1 MDGMAKI
8 KIKSNPYTKNIE
20 YFAYEDVTGQWENIK
35 QADCENTELI
45 HLSSERSFLPFKIRE
60 IVDTIIKEYYIPNQK
75 VTLVFEG
82 TKDEYDEIVIVCES
96 EDVKDKIDLIYGESR
111 LKNARYIKPEIKNIF
126 DRVDG
131 VIRNVMNDDRT
142 IIHGLDKVSQALND
156 VIPICVFGNYS
167 AGKSTF
173 INALIG
179 KEILPSGGDP
189 VTSKIFEIHN
199 SDQSDYANIS
209 FTYNGEKFAIAIEGN
224 EFELHIGN
232 PESPIINNIK
242 KELLNIEKRELY
254 EMLRTILNYLNDYEK
269 LNQDGELGSVVSL
282 TVPYSQKSLIA
293 NPLNKFVIFDT
304 PGSNSNSNQ
313 DHAKVLAEAM
323 DGFSNGIPVWVTE
336 YDAHDTKDNAD
347 LCDKILEI
355 DSLDK
360 RFTMIVFN
368 KSDEADLPENEF
380 TKKQEENILSFRA
393 IEKMYASGIFFVS
406 SIMGL
411 GAKTD
416 GEFVDRFY
424 RKTFRMQSPA
434 FSDPEDID
442 YLMLYRY
449 NIMPEQLKQN
459 ALMNSSESP
468 DLIYANSGL
477 YCIEN
482 EIEKFGSKYSAY
494 NKCQM
499 VYSFLKNVIDKTDE
513 KIEKKLE
520 ESKKTL
526 KNYNDQLDGKKKSLE
541 DSIVKLANN
550 SVEDCEKDSKNK
562 VDLYTKEKLKY
573 NLKIEELEQ
582 IDSDYRSESYEQS
595 NVSSKEKDITRST
608 EKLVNHLKEHQQKL
622 FNKDALETAKNMIA
636 DFKKDF
642 IDLQQS
648 KKEKDL
654 KIKEADKQA
663 SEQVIE
669 AVIAKYK
676 NALDNVQS
684 ELSIFLNKYWQ
695 NNELQLKK
703 ELTELITGTDAL
715 NDTQRN
721 EIANIIQ
728 SFDVNDFKDQANI
741 VFSIERFLKNQI
753 FGIKVVDDETLALKR
768 LSKKYNDII
777 SENID
782 EISKEMNDNCFNKF
796 KFWKNRLLSEINKNL
811 VNDNPELYKL
821 SLNIEET
828 NNKIKQLEDNKQLI
842 QNSFKAIKDW
852 MSWKIQEGD

>member
-1 MDGMAKI
+1 M
-8 KIKSNPYTKNIE
+8 
-20 YFAYEDVTGQWENIK
+20 
-35 QADCENTELI
+35 
-45 HLSSERSFLPFKIRE
+45 
-60 IVDTIIKEYYIPNQK
+60 
-75 VTLVFEG
+75 
-82 TKDEYDEIVIVCES
+82 
-96 EDVKDKIDLIYGESR
+96 
-111 LKNARYIKPEIKNIF
+111 
-126 DRVDG
+126 
-131 VIRNVMNDDRT
+131 
-142 IIHGLDKVSQALND
+142 
-156 VIPICVFGNYS
+156 CVWNYS

-189 VTSKIFEIHN
+189 VTSKIFEIHK
-199 SDQSDYANIS
+199 SEQSDYAKIS
-209 FTYNGEKFAIAIEGN
+209 FTHNDEQFTITIESN
-224 EFELHIGN
+224 EFELNTGN
-232 PESPIINNIK
+232 PESQIINDIK
-242 KELLNIEKRELY
+242 KEIQNNENHEFY
-254 EMLRTILNYLNDYEK
+254 AMLRTILSYINDYEK
-269 LNQDGELGSVVSL
+269 INKDSKLGSIISL
-282 TVPYSQKSLIA
+282 TVPFSQKSLIA
-293 NPLNKFVIFDT
+293 SSINKFVIFDT

-424 RKTFRMQSPA
+424 RKTFRMQNPA

-459 ALMNSSESP
+459 ALMNSSANP
-468 DLIYANSGL
+468 DLVYANSGL

-520 ESKKTL
+520 ESTETL
-526 KNYNDQLDGKKKSLE
+526 NEYKSQLDGKKKSLE

-550 SVEDCEKDSKNK
+550 SVEDCEKDSKSK
-562 VDLYTKEKLKY
+562 VDFYTKGLLKY

-582 IDSDYRSESYEQS
+582 IDSDYRSESYSQS
-595 NVSSKEKDITRST
+595 GVSSKEKDVTVSA
-608 EKLVNHLKEHQQKL
+608 EKLVSHLKEHQQKL

-669 AVIAKYK
+669 TVIAQYK
-676 NALDNVQS
+676 SALDNVQS

-703 ELTELITGTDAL
+703 ELTELITGTDDL
-715 NDTQRN
+715 NDAQRS

-728 SFDVNDFKDQANI
+728 SFDVNDFKDQASS

-796 KFWKNRLLSEINKNL
+796 KFWKNRLLHEINKNL

-821 SLNIEET
+821 NLNIEET
-828 NNKIKQLEDNKQLI
+828 NNKIEQLENNKQLI
-842 QNSFKAIKDW
+842 QNSFKAIEEW

>member
-1 MDGMAKI
+1 MTKI
-8 KIKSNPYTKNIE
+8 KIKSNPYTKKIE
-20 YFAYEDVTGQWENIK
+20 YFVYEDVNGQWENIK
-35 QADCENTELI
+35 QTDCENTELI

-75 VTLVFEG
+75 VSLVFEG
-82 TKDEYDEIVIVCES
+82 TKDEYDEVVIVCES

-199 SDQSDYANIS
+199 SEQSDYANIS
-209 FTYNGEKFAIAIEGN
+209 FTYNGEQFAIAIEGN

-242 KELLNIEKRELY
+242 KELLNIENRELY
-254 EMLRTILNYLNDYEK
+254 AMLRAILNYLNDYEK
-269 LNQDGELGSVVSL
+269 LNQDGELGSVVTL

-293 NPLNKFVIFDT
+293 NPVNKFVIFDT

-424 RKTFRMQSPA
+424 RKTFRMQNPA

-459 ALMNSSESP
+459 ALMNSSENP

-477 YCIEN
+477 YCIED

-513 KIEKKLE
+513 RIEKKLE

-526 KNYNDQLDGKKKSLE
+526 NTYNNQLDEKKKSLE

-550 SVEDCEKDSKNK
+550 SVEDCEKDSKNE
-562 VDLYTKEKLKY
+562 VDLYTNGQLKY

-582 IDSDYRSESYEQS
+582 IDSNYRSESYKQNE
-595 NVSSKEKDITRST
+595 VSSKEEDVTVSK
-608 EKLVNHLKEHQQKL
+608 EKLVSHLKEHQQKL
-622 FNKDALETAKNMIA
+622 FNKDALEAAKNMIA
-636 DFKKDF
+636 DFKKDI

-669 AVIAKYK
+669 RVISQYK
-676 NALDNVQS
+676 NDLDHVQS

-703 ELTELITGTDAL
+703 ELTELITGTEAL
-715 NDTQRN
+715 NDTQRS

-728 SFDVNDFKDQANI
+728 SFDVNDFKDQAST

-796 KFWKNRLLSEINKNL
+796 KFWKNRLLHEINKNL

-821 SLNIEET
+821 NLNIEET
-828 NNKIKQLEDNKQLI
+828 NNKIRQLEDNKQLI
-842 QNSFKAIKDW
+842 QNSFKAIEDW

>member
-1 MDGMAKI
+1 MTKI

-20 YFAYEDVTGQWENIK
+20 YFVYEDVNGQWENIK
-35 QADCENTELI
+35 QTDCENTELI

-75 VTLVFEG
+75 VTLVFEE

-242 KELLNIEKRELY
+242 KELLNIENRELY
-254 EMLRTILNYLNDYEK
+254 AMLRTILNYLNDYEK
-269 LNQDGELGSVVSL
+269 LNQDGELGSIVSL

-368 KSDEADLPENEF
+368 KSDEADLPGNEF

-424 RKTFRMQSPA
+424 RKTFRMQNPA

-459 ALMNSSESP
+459 ALMNSSENP

-499 VYSFLKNVIDKTDE
+499 VYSFLKNVIAKTDK

-526 KNYNDQLDGKKKSLE
+526 NTYNNQLDEKKKSLE
-541 DSIVKLANN
+541 DSIVELANN
-550 SVEDCEKDSKNK
+550 SAEDCEKDSKNE
-562 VDLYTKEKLKY
+562 VDFYTKGQLKY
-573 NLKIEELEQ
+573 SLEIEELEQ
-582 IDSDYRSESYEQS
+582 IDSNYRSESYKQNE
-595 NVSSKEKDITRST
+595 VSSKEEDVTVSK
-608 EKLVNHLKEHQQKL
+608 EKLVSHLKEHQQKL
-622 FNKDALETAKNMIA
+622 FNKDALETTKNMIA

-654 KIKEADKQA
+654 KRKEADKQA

-669 AVIAKYK
+669 RVISQYK
-676 NALDNVQS
+676 NDLDNVQS
-684 ELSIFLNKYWQ
+684 KLSIFLNKYWQ

-728 SFDVNDFKDQANI
+728 SFDVNDFKDQANT

-777 SENID
+777 RNNID

-796 KFWKNRLLSEINKNL
+796 KFWKNRLLNEINKNL
-811 VNDNPELYKL
+811 VNDNPDLYKL
-821 SLNIEET
+821 NLSIEET

-842 QNSFKAIKDW
+842 QNSFKAIEDW

>member
-1 MDGMAKI
+1 MAKI
-8 KIKSNPYTKNIE
+8 KIKSNPYIKNIE
-20 YFAYEDVTGQWENIK
+20 YFVYEDVTGQWENIK
-35 QADCENTELI
+35 QIDCENTELI

-82 TKDEYDEIVIVCES
+82 TKDEYDEVVIVCES
-96 EDVKDKIDLIYGESR
+96 ENVKDKIDLIYGESI

-242 KELLNIEKRELY
+242 KEVLNIEKRELY

-269 LNQDGELGSVVSL
+269 LNQEGELGSVVSL

-459 ALMNSSESP
+459 ALMNSSENP

-608 EKLVNHLKEHQQKL
+608 EKLVSHLKEHQQKL

-728 SFDVNDFKDQANI
+728 SFDVNDFTDQANI

-753 FGIKVVDDETLALKR
+753 FGIKVVDNETLALKR

>member
-1 MDGMAKI
+1 MGGMTKI

-20 YFAYEDVTGQWENIK
+20 YFVYEDVNGQWENIK
-35 QADCENTELI
+35 QTDCENTELI

-242 KELLNIEKRELY
+242 KELLNIENRELY
-254 EMLRTILNYLNDYEK
+254 AMLRTILNYLNDYEK
-269 LNQDGELGSVVSL
+269 LNQDGELGSIVSL

-424 RKTFRMQSPA
+424 RKTFRMQNPA

-459 ALMNSSESP
+459 ALMNSSENP

-513 KIEKKLE
+513 RIEKKLE

-562 VDLYTKEKLKY
+562 VDLHTKEKLKY

-595 NVSSKEKDITRST
+595 DVSSKEKDITRST
-608 EKLVNHLKEHQQKL
+608 EKLVSHLKEHQQKL

-663 SEQVIE
+663 SEQVID

-777 SENID
+777 SENIGL
-782 EISKEMNDNCFNKF
+782 F
-796 KFWKNRLLSEINKNL
+796 
-811 VNDNPELYKL
+811 
-821 SLNIEET
+821 
-828 NNKIKQLEDNKQLI
+828 
-842 QNSFKAIKDW
+842 
-852 MSWKIQEGD
+852 

>member
-1 MDGMAKI
+1 MAKI

-242 KELLNIEKRELY
+242 KELLNIENRELY
-254 EMLRTILNYLNDYEK
+254 AMLRTILNYLNDYEK

-282 TVPYSQKSLIA
+282 TIPYSQKSLIA

-424 RKTFRMQSPA
+424 RKTFRMQNPA

-459 ALMNSSESP
+459 ALMNSSENP

-513 KIEKKLE
+513 RIEKKLE

-562 VDLYTKEKLKY
+562 VDLHTKEKLKY

-595 NVSSKEKDITRST
+595 DVSSKEKDITRST
-608 EKLVNHLKEHQQKL
+608 EKLVSHLKEHQQKL

-663 SEQVIE
+663 SEQVID

-842 QNSFKAIKDW
+842 QNSFKAIEDW

>member
-1 MDGMAKI
+1 MTKI

-20 YFAYEDVTGQWENIK
+20 YFVYEDVNGQWENIK
-35 QADCENTELI
+35 QTDCENTELI

-242 KELLNIEKRELY
+242 KELLNIENRELY
-254 EMLRTILNYLNDYEK
+254 AMLRTILNYLNDYEK

-368 KSDEADLPENEF
+368 KSDEADLPGNEF

-424 RKTFRMQSPA
+424 RKTFRMQNPA

-459 ALMNSSESP
+459 ALMNSSENP

-499 VYSFLKNVIDKTDE
+499 VYSFLKNVIAKTDK

-526 KNYNDQLDGKKKSLE
+526 NTYNNQLDEKKKSIE
-541 DSIVKLANN
+541 DSIVELANN
-550 SVEDCEKDSKNK
+550 NAEDCEKDSKNE
-562 VDLYTKEKLKY
+562 VDFYTKGQLKY
-573 NLKIEELEQ
+573 SLEIEELEQ
-582 IDSDYRSESYEQS
+582 IDSNYRSESYKQNE
-595 NVSSKEKDITRST
+595 VSSKEEDVTVSK
-608 EKLVNHLKEHQQKL
+608 EKLVSHLKEHQQKL
-622 FNKDALETAKNMIA
+622 FNKDALETTKNMIA

-654 KIKEADKQA
+654 KRKEADKQA

-669 AVIAKYK
+669 RVISQYK
-676 NALDNVQS
+676 NDLDNVQS
-684 ELSIFLNKYWQ
+684 KLSIFLNKYWQ

-703 ELTELITGTDAL
+703 ELTELITGTDTL

-728 SFDVNDFKDQANI
+728 SFDVNDFKDQANT

-777 SENID
+777 RNNID

-796 KFWKNRLLSEINKNL
+796 KFWKNRLLNEINKNL
-811 VNDNPELYKL
+811 VNDNPDLYKL
-821 SLNIEET
+821 NLSIEET
-828 NNKIKQLEDNKQLI
+828 NNKIKQLC
-842 QNSFKAIKDW
+842 
-852 MSWKIQEGD
+852 

>member
-242 KELLNIEKRELY
+242 KELLNIENRELY
-254 EMLRTILNYLNDYEK
+254 AMLRTILNYLNDYEK

-282 TVPYSQKSLIA
+282 TIPYSQKSLIA

-424 RKTFRMQSPA
+424 RKTFRMQNPA

-459 ALMNSSESP
+459 ALMNSSENP

-513 KIEKKLE
+513 RIEKKLE

-608 EKLVNHLKEHQQKL
+608 EKLVSHLKEHQQKL

-842 QNSFKAIKDW
+842 QNSFKAIEDW

>member
-1 MDGMAKI
+1 MAKI

-20 YFAYEDVTGQWENIK
+20 YFAYQDVTGQWENIK

-232 PESPIINNIK
+232 PETPIINNIK
-242 KELLNIEKRELY
+242 KELLNIENRELY
-254 EMLRTILNYLNDYEK
+254 AMLRTILNYLNDYEK

-282 TVPYSQKSLIA
+282 TIPYSQKSLIA

-424 RKTFRMQSPA
+424 RKTFRMQNPA

-459 ALMNSSESP
+459 ALMNSSENP

-513 KIEKKLE
+513 RIEKKLE

-562 VDLYTKEKLKY
+562 VDLHTKEKLKY
-573 NLKIEELEQ
+573 NLKIEGLEQ

-595 NVSSKEKDITRST
+595 DVSSKEKDITRST
-608 EKLVNHLKEHQQKL
+608 EKLVSHLKEHQQKL

-663 SEQVIE
+663 SEQVID

-842 QNSFKAIKDW
+842 QNSFKAIEDW

>member
-1 MDGMAKI
+1 M
-8 KIKSNPYTKNIE
+8 
-20 YFAYEDVTGQWENIK
+20 
-35 QADCENTELI
+35 
-45 HLSSERSFLPFKIRE
+45 SSERSFLPFKIRE

-242 KELLNIEKRELY
+242 KELLNIENRELY
-254 EMLRTILNYLNDYEK
+254 AMLRTILNYLNDYEK

-282 TVPYSQKSLIA
+282 TIPYSQKSLIA

-424 RKTFRMQSPA
+424 RKTFRMQNPA

-459 ALMNSSESP
+459 ALMNSSENP

-513 KIEKKLE
+513 RIEKKLE

-562 VDLYTKEKLKY
+562 VDLHTKEKLKY

-595 NVSSKEKDITRST
+595 DVSSKEKDITRST
-608 EKLVNHLKEHQQKL
+608 EKLVSHLKEHQQKL

-663 SEQVIE
+663 SEQVID
-669 AVIAKYK
+669 AVIAK
-676 NALDNVQS
+676 
-684 ELSIFLNKYWQ
+684 
-695 NNELQLKK
+695 
-703 ELTELITGTDAL
+703 
-715 NDTQRN
+715 
-721 EIANIIQ
+721 
-728 SFDVNDFKDQANI
+728 
-741 VFSIERFLKNQI
+741 
-753 FGIKVVDDETLALKR
+753 
-768 LSKKYNDII
+768 
-777 SENID
+777 
-782 EISKEMNDNCFNKF
+782 
-796 KFWKNRLLSEINKNL
+796 
-811 VNDNPELYKL
+811 
-821 SLNIEET
+821 
-828 NNKIKQLEDNKQLI
+828 
-842 QNSFKAIKDW
+842 
-852 MSWKIQEGD
+852 

>member
-1 MDGMAKI
+1 MTKI

-20 YFAYEDVTGQWENIK
+20 YFVYEDVNGQWENIK
-35 QADCENTELI
+35 QTDCENTELI

-242 KELLNIEKRELY
+242 KELLNIENRELY
-254 EMLRTILNYLNDYEK
+254 AMLRTILNYLNDYEK
-269 LNQDGELGSVVSL
+269 LNQDGELGSIVSL

-368 KSDEADLPENEF
+368 KSDEADLPGNEF

-424 RKTFRMQSPA
+424 RKTFRMQNPA

-459 ALMNSSESP
+459 ALMNSSENP

-499 VYSFLKNVIDKTDE
+499 VYSFLKNVIAKTDK

-526 KNYNDQLDGKKKSLE
+526 NTYNNQLDEKKKSLE
-541 DSIVKLANN
+541 DSIVELANN
-550 SVEDCEKDSKNK
+550 SAEDCEKDSKNE
-562 VDLYTKEKLKY
+562 VDFYTKGQLKY
-573 NLKIEELEQ
+573 SLEIEELEQ
-582 IDSDYRSESYEQS
+582 IDSNYRSESYKQNE
-595 NVSSKEKDITRST
+595 VSSKEEDVTVSK
-608 EKLVNHLKEHQQKL
+608 EKLVSHLKEHQQKL
-622 FNKDALETAKNMIA
+622 FNKDALETTKNMIA

-654 KIKEADKQA
+654 KRKEADKQA

-669 AVIAKYK
+669 RVISQYK
-676 NALDNVQS
+676 NDLDNVQS
-684 ELSIFLNKYWQ
+684 KLSIFLNKYWQ

-721 EIANIIQ
+721 EIANIMQ
-728 SFDVNDFKDQANI
+728 SFDVNDFKDQANT

-777 SENID
+777 RNNID

-796 KFWKNRLLSEINKNL
+796 KFWKNRLLNEINKNL
-811 VNDNPELYKL
+811 VNDNPDLYKL
-821 SLNIEET
+821 NLSIEET

-842 QNSFKAIKDW
+842 QNSFKAIEDW

>member
-1 MDGMAKI
+1 MAKI

-20 YFAYEDVTGQWENIK
+20 YFVYEDVKGQWENIK
-35 QADCENTELI
+35 QTDCENTELI

-60 IVDTIIKEYYIPNQK
+60 IVDTVIKEYYIPNQK

-82 TKDEYDEIVIVCES
+82 TKDEYDEVVIVCES
-96 EDVKDKIDLIYGESR
+96 EDVKDKIDLIYGESH

-131 VIRNVMNDDRT
+131 VIRNVMYEDQTVIR
-142 IIHGLDKVSQALND
+142 GLDKVSRALND

-189 VTSKIFEIHN
+189 VTSKIYEIHK
-199 SDQSDYANIS
+199 SEQSDYAKIS
-209 FTYNGEKFAIAIEGN
+209 FTHNDEQFTITIESN
-224 EFELHIGN
+224 EFELNTGN
-232 PESPIINNIK
+232 PESQIINDIK
-242 KELLNIEKRELY
+242 KEIQNNENHEFY
-254 EMLRTILNYLNDYEK
+254 AMLRTILSYINDYEK
-269 LNQDGELGSVVSL
+269 INKDSKLGSIISL
-282 TVPYSQKSLIA
+282 TVPFSQKSLIA
-293 NPLNKFVIFDT
+293 NSINKFVIFDT

-355 DSLDK
+355 ESLDK

-368 KSDEADLPENEF
+368 KSDEADLPENKF
-380 TKKQEENILSFRA
+380 TKRQEENILSFRA

-434 FSDPEDID
+434 FSDPKDID

-459 ALMNSSESP
+459 ALMNSSANP
-468 DLIYANSGL
+468 DLVYANSGL

-513 KIEKKLE
+513 RIEKKLE
-520 ESKKTL
+520 ESRKTL

-541 DSIVKLANN
+541 DSIFKLANN

-562 VDLYTKEKLKY
+562 VDLYTKGQLKY

-582 IDSDYRSESYEQS
+582 IDSNYRSESYEQ
-595 NVSSKEKDITRST
+595 NEVSSKEEDVTIST
-608 EKLVNHLKEHQQKL
+608 EKLVSHLKEYQKKL
-622 FNKDALETAKNMIA
+622 LNKDALETAKNMIT

-648 KKEKDL
+648 KKEKNL

-669 AVIAKYK
+669 TVIAQYK
-676 NALDNVQS
+676 NDLDNVQS

-715 NDTQRN
+715 NDTQRS

-728 SFDVNDFKDQANI
+728 SFDVNDFKDQAST

-777 SENID
+777 RNNID

-796 KFWKNRLLSEINKNL
+796 KFWKNRLLHEINKNL

-821 SLNIEET
+821 NLNIEET
-828 NNKIKQLEDNKQLI
+828 NNTIKQLEDNKQLI
-842 QNSFKAIKDW
+842 QNSFKAIEDW

>member
-1 MDGMAKI
+1 MTKI

-20 YFAYEDVTGQWENIK
+20 YFVYEDVNGQWENIK

-60 IVDTIIKEYYIPNQK
+60 IVDIIIKEYYIPNQK

-82 TKDEYDEIVIVCES
+82 TKDEYDEVVIVCES
-96 EDVKDKIDLIYGESR
+96 EDVKDKIDLVYGESH

-142 IIHGLDKVSQALND
+142 IIHELDKVTQALDD

-179 KEILPSGGDP
+179 KEVLPSGGDP

-199 SDQSDYANIS
+199 SEQLDYANIS

-224 EFELHIGN
+224 EFELHTGN
-232 PESPIINNIK
+232 PESPIINKIK
-242 KELLNIEKRELY
+242 KELLNNDNRELY
-254 EMLRTILNYLNDYEK
+254 TMLRTILNYINDYEK
-269 LNQDGELGSVVSL
+269 LSKDGKLGSVVTL

-293 NPLNKFVIFDT
+293 NPANKFVIFDT

-313 DHAKVLAEAM
+313 DHAKILAEAM

-424 RKTFRMQSPA
+424 RKTFRMQKPA

-459 ALMNSSESP
+459 ALKNSSENS

-513 KIEKKLE
+513 RIEQKLE

-550 SVEDCEKDSKNK
+550 SVEDCEKDSKNE
-562 VDLYTKEKLKY
+562 VDLYTKGKLKY

-595 NVSSKEKDITRST
+595 DVSSKEKDITHSK
-608 EKLVNHLKEHQQKL
+608 EKLVSHLKEHQQEL
-622 FNKDALETAKNMIA
+622 FNKVALETAKNMIA

-669 AVIAKYK
+669 TVIAQYK
-676 NALDNVQS
+676 SALDHVQS

-703 ELTELITGTDAL
+703 ELTELITGTDDL
-715 NDTQRN
+715 NDAQRS

-728 SFDVNDFKDQANI
+728 SFDVNDFKDQASS

-796 KFWKNRLLSEINKNL
+796 KFWKNRLLHEINKNL
-811 VNDNPELYKL
+811 VTDNPELYKL
-821 SLNIEET
+821 NLNIEET
-828 NNKIKQLEDNKQLI
+828 NNKIEQLENNKQLI
-842 QNSFKAIKDW
+842 QNSFKAIEEW

>member
-8 KIKSNPYTKNIE
+8 KIKSNPYIKNIE
-20 YFAYEDVTGQWENIK
+20 YFVYEDVTGQWENIK
-35 QADCENTELI
+35 QIDCENTELI

-82 TKDEYDEIVIVCES
+82 TKDEYDEVVIVCES
-96 EDVKDKIDLIYGESR
+96 ENVKDKIDLIYGESC

-459 ALMNSSESP
+459 ALMNSSENP

-550 SVEDCEKDSKNK
+550 SVEDCEKDSNNK
-562 VDLYTKEKLKY
+562 VDLYAKGKLKY

-608 EKLVNHLKEHQQKL
+608 EKLVSHLKEHQQKL

-676 NALDNVQS
+676 NALDNVQT

-782 EISKEMNDNCFNKF
+782 EISKEMNDNCFNKY

-842 QNSFKAIKDW
+842 QNSFKAIEDW

>member
-1 MDGMAKI
+1 MTKI

-20 YFAYEDVTGQWENIK
+20 YFVYEDVNGQWENIK
-35 QADCENTELI
+35 QTDCENTELI

-242 KELLNIEKRELY
+242 KELLNIENRELY
-254 EMLRTILNYLNDYEK
+254 AMLRTILNYLNDYEK

-368 KSDEADLPENEF
+368 KSDEADLPGNEF

-424 RKTFRMQSPA
+424 RKTFRMQNPA

-459 ALMNSSESP
+459 ALMNSSENP

-499 VYSFLKNVIDKTDE
+499 VYSFLKNVIAKTDK

-526 KNYNDQLDGKKKSLE
+526 NTYNNQLDEKKKSIE
-541 DSIVKLANN
+541 DSIVELANN
-550 SVEDCEKDSKNK
+550 NAEDCEKDSKNE
-562 VDLYTKEKLKY
+562 VDFYTKGQLKY
-573 NLKIEELEQ
+573 SLEIEELEQ
-582 IDSDYRSESYEQS
+582 IDSNYRSESYKQNE
-595 NVSSKEKDITRST
+595 VSSKEEDVTVSK
-608 EKLVNHLKEHQQKL
+608 EKLVSHLKEHQQKL
-622 FNKDALETAKNMIA
+622 FNKDALETTKNMIA

-654 KIKEADKQA
+654 KRKEADKQA

-669 AVIAKYK
+669 RVISQYK
-676 NALDNVQS
+676 NDLDNVQS
-684 ELSIFLNKYWQ
+684 KLSIFLNKYWQ

-703 ELTELITGTDAL
+703 ELTELITGTDTL

-728 SFDVNDFKDQANI
+728 SFDVNDFKDQANT

-777 SENID
+777 RNNID

-796 KFWKNRLLSEINKNL
+796 KFWKNRLLNEINKNL
-811 VNDNPELYKL
+811 VNDNPDLYKL
-821 SLNIEET
+821 NLSIEET

-842 QNSFKAIKDW
+842 QNSFKAIEDW

>member
-242 KELLNIEKRELY
+242 KELLNIENRELY
-254 EMLRTILNYLNDYEK
+254 AMLRTILNYLNDYEK

-282 TVPYSQKSLIA
+282 TIPYSQKSLIA

-424 RKTFRMQSPA
+424 RKTFRMQNPA

-459 ALMNSSESP
+459 ALMNSSENP

-513 KIEKKLE
+513 RIEKKLE

-562 VDLYTKEKLKY
+562 VDLHTKEKLKY

-595 NVSSKEKDITRST
+595 DVSSKEKDITRST
-608 EKLVNHLKEHQQKL
+608 EKLVSHLKEHQQKL

-663 SEQVIE
+663 SEQVID

-842 QNSFKAIKDW
+842 QNSFKAIEDW

>member
-1 MDGMAKI
+1 MTKI
-8 KIKSNPYTKNIE
+8 KIKSNPYTKKIE
-20 YFAYEDVTGQWENIK
+20 YFVYEDVNGQWENIK
-35 QADCENTELI
+35 QTDCENTELI

-82 TKDEYDEIVIVCES
+82 TKDEYDEVVIVCES

-199 SDQSDYANIS
+199 SEQSDYANIS
-209 FTYNGEKFAIAIEGN
+209 FTYNGEQFAIAIEGN

-242 KELLNIEKRELY
+242 KELLNIENRELY
-254 EMLRTILNYLNDYEK
+254 AMLRAILNYLNDYEK
-269 LNQDGELGSVVSL
+269 LNQDGELGSVVTL

-293 NPLNKFVIFDT
+293 NPVNKFVIFDT

-424 RKTFRMQSPA
+424 RKTFRMQNPA

-459 ALMNSSESP
+459 ALMNSSENP

-477 YCIEN
+477 YCIED

-513 KIEKKLE
+513 RIEKKLE

-526 KNYNDQLDGKKKSLE
+526 NTYNNQLDEKKKSLE

-550 SVEDCEKDSKNK
+550 SVEDCEKDSKNE
-562 VDLYTKEKLKY
+562 VDLYTNGQLKY

-582 IDSDYRSESYEQS
+582 IDSNYRSESYKQNE
-595 NVSSKEKDITRST
+595 VSSKEEDVTVSK
-608 EKLVNHLKEHQQKL
+608 EKLVSHLKEHQQKL
-622 FNKDALETAKNMIA
+622 FNKDALEAAKNMIA
-636 DFKKDF
+636 DFKKDI

-669 AVIAKYK
+669 RVISQYK
-676 NALDNVQS
+676 NDLDHVQS

-703 ELTELITGTDAL
+703 ELTELITGTEAL
-715 NDTQRN
+715 NDTQRS

-728 SFDVNDFKDQANI
+728 SFDVNDFKDQAST

-796 KFWKNRLLSEINKNL
+796 KFWKNRLLHEINKNL

-821 SLNIEET
+821 NLNIEET
-828 NNKIKQLEDNKQLI
+828 NNKIRQLEDNKQLI
-842 QNSFKAIKDW
+842 QNSFKAIEDW

>member
-1 MDGMAKI
+1 MTKI

-20 YFAYEDVTGQWENIK
+20 YFVYEDVNGQWENIK
-35 QADCENTELI
+35 QTDCENTELI

-242 KELLNIEKRELY
+242 KELLNIENRELY
-254 EMLRTILNYLNDYEK
+254 AMLRTILNYLNDYEK
-269 LNQDGELGSVVSL
+269 LNQDGELGSIVSL

-368 KSDEADLPENEF
+368 KSDEADLPGNEF

-424 RKTFRMQSPA
+424 RKTFRMQNPA

-459 ALMNSSESP
+459 ALMNSSENP

-499 VYSFLKNVIDKTDE
+499 VYSFLKNVIAKTDK

-526 KNYNDQLDGKKKSLE
+526 NTYNNQLDEKKKSLE
-541 DSIVKLANN
+541 DSIVELANN
-550 SVEDCEKDSKNK
+550 SAEDCEKDSKNE
-562 VDLYTKEKLKY
+562 VDFYTKGQLKY
-573 NLKIEELEQ
+573 SLEIEELEQ
-582 IDSDYRSESYEQS
+582 IDSNYRSESYKQNE
-595 NVSSKEKDITRST
+595 VSSKEEDVTVSK
-608 EKLVNHLKEHQQKL
+608 EKLVSHLKEHQQKL
-622 FNKDALETAKNMIA
+622 FNKDALETTKNMIA

-654 KIKEADKQA
+654 KRKEADKQA

-669 AVIAKYK
+669 RVISQYK
-676 NALDNVQS
+676 NDLDNVQS
-684 ELSIFLNKYWQ
+684 KLSIFLNKYWQ

-728 SFDVNDFKDQANI
+728 SFDVNDFKDQANT

-777 SENID
+777 RNNID

-796 KFWKNRLLSEINKNL
+796 KFWKNRLLNEINKNW
-811 VNDNPELYKL
+811 LY
-821 SLNIEET
+821 
-828 NNKIKQLEDNKQLI
+828 
-842 QNSFKAIKDW
+842 
-852 MSWKIQEGD
+852 

>member
-1 MDGMAKI
+1 
-8 KIKSNPYTKNIE
+8 
-20 YFAYEDVTGQWENIK
+20 
-35 QADCENTELI
+35 
-45 HLSSERSFLPFKIRE
+45 
-60 IVDTIIKEYYIPNQK
+60 
-75 VTLVFEG
+75 
-82 TKDEYDEIVIVCES
+82 
-96 EDVKDKIDLIYGESR
+96 
-111 LKNARYIKPEIKNIF
+111 
-126 DRVDG
+126 
-131 VIRNVMNDDRT
+131 
-142 IIHGLDKVSQALND
+142 
-156 VIPICVFGNYS
+156 
-167 AGKSTF
+167 
-173 INALIG
+173 
-179 KEILPSGGDP
+179 
-189 VTSKIFEIHN
+189 
-199 SDQSDYANIS
+199 
-209 FTYNGEKFAIAIEGN
+209 
-224 EFELHIGN
+224 
-232 PESPIINNIK
+232 
-242 KELLNIEKRELY
+242 
-254 EMLRTILNYLNDYEK
+254 
-269 LNQDGELGSVVSL
+269 
-282 TVPYSQKSLIA
+282 
-293 NPLNKFVIFDT
+293 
-304 PGSNSNSNQ
+304 
-313 DHAKVLAEAM
+313 
-323 DGFSNGIPVWVTE
+323 
-336 YDAHDTKDNAD
+336 
-347 LCDKILEI
+347 
-355 DSLDK
+355 
-360 RFTMIVFN
+360 
-368 KSDEADLPENEF
+368 
-380 TKKQEENILSFRA
+380 
-393 IEKMYASGIFFVS
+393 
-406 SIMGL
+406 
-411 GAKTD
+411 
-416 GEFVDRFY
+416 
-424 RKTFRMQSPA
+424 
-434 FSDPEDID
+434 
-442 YLMLYRY
+442 
-449 NIMPEQLKQN
+449 
-459 ALMNSSESP
+459 
-468 DLIYANSGL
+468 
-477 YCIEN
+477 
-482 EIEKFGSKYSAY
+482 
-494 NKCQM
+494 M

-520 ESKKTL
+520 ESKKIL

-562 VDLYTKEKLKY
+562 VYLYTKEKLKY

-582 IDSDYRSESYEQS
+582 IDSDYRSETYEQS
-595 NVSSKEKDITRST
+595 DVSSKEKDITRST
-608 EKLVNHLKEHQQKL
+608 EKLVSHLKEHQQKL

-782 EISKEMNDNCFNKF
+782 EISKEMNDNCFNKY

-842 QNSFKAIKDW
+842 QNSFKAIEDW
-852 MSWKIQEGD
+852 KSWKIQEGD

>member
-1 MDGMAKI
+1 MTKI

-20 YFAYEDVTGQWENIK
+20 YFVYEDVNGQWENIK
-35 QADCENTELI
+35 QTDCENTELI

-242 KELLNIEKRELY
+242 KELLNIENRELY
-254 EMLRTILNYLNDYEK
+254 AMLRTILNYLNDYEK

-368 KSDEADLPENEF
+368 KSDEADLPGNEF

-424 RKTFRMQSPA
+424 RKTFRMQNPA

-459 ALMNSSESP
+459 ALMNSSENP

-499 VYSFLKNVIDKTDE
+499 VYSFLKNVIAKTDK

-526 KNYNDQLDGKKKSLE
+526 NTYNNQLDEKKKSIE
-541 DSIVKLANN
+541 DSIVELANN
-550 SVEDCEKDSKNK
+550 NAEDCEKDSKNE
-562 VDLYTKEKLKY
+562 VDFYTKGQLKY
-573 NLKIEELEQ
+573 SLEIEELEQ
-582 IDSDYRSESYEQS
+582 IDSNYRSESYKQNE
-595 NVSSKEKDITRST
+595 VSSKEEDVTVSK
-608 EKLVNHLKEHQQKL
+608 EKLVSHLKEHQQKL
-622 FNKDALETAKNMIA
+622 FNKDALETTKNMIA

-654 KIKEADKQA
+654 KRKEADKQA

-669 AVIAKYK
+669 RVISQYK
-676 NALDNVQS
+676 NDLDNVQS
-684 ELSIFLNKYWQ
+684 KLSIFLNKYWQ

-703 ELTELITGTDAL
+703 ELTELITGTDTL

-728 SFDVNDFKDQANI
+728 SFDVNVLKIRQILFLVLKD
-741 VFSIERFLKNQI
+741 S
-753 FGIKVVDDETLALKR
+753 
-768 LSKKYNDII
+768 
-777 SENID
+777 
-782 EISKEMNDNCFNKF
+782 
-796 KFWKNRLLSEINKNL
+796 
-811 VNDNPELYKL
+811 
-821 SLNIEET
+821 
-828 NNKIKQLEDNKQLI
+828 
-842 QNSFKAIKDW
+842 
-852 MSWKIQEGD
+852 

>member
-1 MDGMAKI
+1 MTKI

-20 YFAYEDVTGQWENIK
+20 YFVYEDVNGQWENIK
-35 QADCENTELI
+35 QTDCENTELI

-242 KELLNIEKRELY
+242 KELLNIENRELY
-254 EMLRTILNYLNDYEK
+254 AMLRTILNYLNDYEK
-269 LNQDGELGSVVSL
+269 LNQDGELGSIVSL

-368 KSDEADLPENEF
+368 KSDEADLPGNEF

-424 RKTFRMQSPA
+424 RKTFRMQNPA

-459 ALMNSSESP
+459 ALMNSSENP

-499 VYSFLKNVIDKTDE
+499 VYSFLKNVIAKTDK

-526 KNYNDQLDGKKKSLE
+526 NTYNNQLDEKKKSLE
-541 DSIVKLANN
+541 DSIVELANN
-550 SVEDCEKDSKNK
+550 SAEDCEKDSKNE
-562 VDLYTKEKLKY
+562 VDFYTKGQLKY
-573 NLKIEELEQ
+573 SLEIEELEQ
-582 IDSDYRSESYEQS
+582 IDSNYRSESYKQNE
-595 NVSSKEKDITRST
+595 VSSKEEDVTVSK
-608 EKLVNHLKEHQQKL
+608 EKLVSHLKEHQQKL
-622 FNKDALETAKNMIA
+622 FNKDALETTKNMIA

-654 KIKEADKQA
+654 KRKEADKQA

-669 AVIAKYK
+669 RVISQYK
-676 NALDNVQS
+676 NDLDNVQS
-684 ELSIFLNKYWQ
+684 KLSIFLNKYWQ

-842 QNSFKAIKDW
+842 QNSFKAIEDW

>member
-1 MDGMAKI
+1 MDGMTKI
-8 KIKSNPYTKNIE
+8 KIKSNPYTKKIE
-20 YFAYEDVTGQWENIK
+20 YFVYEDVNGQWENIK
-35 QADCENTELI
+35 QTDCENTELI

-75 VTLVFEG
+75 VSLVFEG
-82 TKDEYDEIVIVCES
+82 TKDEYDEVVIVCES

-199 SDQSDYANIS
+199 SEQSDYANIS
-209 FTYNGEKFAIAIEGN
+209 FTYNGEQFAIAIEGN

-242 KELLNIEKRELY
+242 KELLNIENRELY
-254 EMLRTILNYLNDYEK
+254 AMLRAILNYLNDYEK
-269 LNQDGELGSVVSL
+269 LNQDGELGSVVTL

-293 NPLNKFVIFDT
+293 NPVNKFVIFDT

-424 RKTFRMQSPA
+424 RKTFRMQNPA

-459 ALMNSSESP
+459 ALMNSSENP

-477 YCIEN
+477 YCIED

-513 KIEKKLE
+513 RIEKKLE

-526 KNYNDQLDGKKKSLE
+526 NTYNNQLDEKKKSLE

-550 SVEDCEKDSKNK
+550 SVEDCEKDSKNE
-562 VDLYTKEKLKY
+562 VDLYTNGQLKY

-582 IDSDYRSESYEQS
+582 IDSNYRSESYKQNE
-595 NVSSKEKDITRST
+595 VSSKEEDVTVSK
-608 EKLVNHLKEHQQKL
+608 EKLVSHLKEHQQKL
-622 FNKDALETAKNMIA
+622 FNKDALEAAKNMIA
-636 DFKKDF
+636 DFKKDI

-669 AVIAKYK
+669 RVISQYK
-676 NALDNVQS
+676 NDLDHVQS

-703 ELTELITGTDAL
+703 ELTELITGTEAL
-715 NDTQRN
+715 NDTQRS

-728 SFDVNDFKDQANI
+728 SFDVNDFKDQAST

-796 KFWKNRLLSEINKNL
+796 KFWKNRLLHEINKNL

-821 SLNIEET
+821 NLNIEET
-828 NNKIKQLEDNKQLI
+828 NNKIRQLEDNKQLI
-842 QNSFKAIKDW
+842 QNSFKAIEDW

>member
-20 YFAYEDVTGQWENIK
+20 YFAYQDVTGQWENIK

-242 KELLNIEKRELY
+242 KELLNIENRELY
-254 EMLRTILNYLNDYEK
+254 AMLRTILNYLNDYEK

-282 TVPYSQKSLIA
+282 TIPYSQKSLIA

-424 RKTFRMQSPA
+424 RKTFRMQNPA

-459 ALMNSSESP
+459 ALMNSSENP

-513 KIEKKLE
+513 RIEKKLE

-562 VDLYTKEKLKY
+562 VDLHTKEKLKY

-595 NVSSKEKDITRST
+595 DVSSKEKDITRST
-608 EKLVNHLKEHQQKL
+608 EKLVSHLKEHQQKL

-663 SEQVIE
+663 SEQVID

-842 QNSFKAIKDW
+842 QNSFKAIEDW

>member
-20 YFAYEDVTGQWENIK
+20 YFAYQDVTGQWENIK

-189 VTSKIFEIHN
+189 VTSKIFEIYN

-232 PESPIINNIK
+232 PETPIINNIK
-242 KELLNIEKRELY
+242 KELLNIENRELY
-254 EMLRTILNYLNDYEK
+254 AMLRTILNYLNDYEK

-282 TVPYSQKSLIA
+282 TIPYSQKSLIA

-424 RKTFRMQSPA
+424 RKTFRMQNPA

-459 ALMNSSESP
+459 ALMNSSENP

-513 KIEKKLE
+513 RIEKKLE

-562 VDLYTKEKLKY
+562 VDLHTKEKLKY

-595 NVSSKEKDITRST
+595 DVSSKEKDITRST
-608 EKLVNHLKEHQQKL
+608 EKLVSHLKEHQQKL

-663 SEQVIE
+663 SEQVID

-842 QNSFKAIKDW
+842 QNSFKAIEDW

>member
-1 MDGMAKI
+1 MTKI

-20 YFAYEDVTGQWENIK
+20 YFVYEDVNGQWENIK
-35 QADCENTELI
+35 QTDCENTELI

-82 TKDEYDEIVIVCES
+82 TKDEYDEIVIVCKS

-242 KELLNIEKRELY
+242 KELLNIENRELY
-254 EMLRTILNYLNDYEK
+254 AMLRTILNYLNDYEK

-368 KSDEADLPENEF
+368 KSDEADLPGNEF

-424 RKTFRMQSPA
+424 RKTFRMQNPA

-459 ALMNSSESP
+459 ALMNSSENP

-499 VYSFLKNVIDKTDE
+499 VYSFLKNVIAKTDK

-520 ESKKTL
+520 GSKKTL
-526 KNYNDQLDGKKKSLE
+526 NTYNNQLDEKKKSLE
-541 DSIVKLANN
+541 DSIVELANN
-550 SVEDCEKDSKNK
+550 NAEDCEKDSKNE
-562 VDLYTKEKLKY
+562 VDFYTKGQLKY
-573 NLKIEELEQ
+573 SLEIEELEQ
-582 IDSDYRSESYEQS
+582 IDSNYRSESYKQNE
-595 NVSSKEKDITRST
+595 VSSKEEDVTVSK
-608 EKLVNHLKEHQQKL
+608 EKLVSHLKEHQQKL
-622 FNKDALETAKNMIA
+622 FNKDALETTKNMIA

-654 KIKEADKQA
+654 KRKEADKQA

-669 AVIAKYK
+669 RVISQYK
-676 NALDNVQS
+676 NDLDNVQS
-684 ELSIFLNKYWQ
+684 KLSIFLNKYWQ

-728 SFDVNDFKDQANI
+728 SFDVNDFKDQANT

-777 SENID
+777 RNNID

-796 KFWKNRLLSEINKNL
+796 KFWKNRLLNEINKNL
-811 VNDNPELYKL
+811 VNDNPDLYKL
-821 SLNIEET
+821 NLSIEET

-842 QNSFKAIKDW
+842 QNSFKAIEDW

>member
-1 MDGMAKI
+1 MAKI

-20 YFAYEDVTGQWENIK
+20 YFVYEDVNGQWENIK
-35 QADCENTELI
+35 QTDCENTELI

-82 TKDEYDEIVIVCES
+82 TKDEYDEVVIVCES
-96 EDVKDKIDLIYGESR
+96 EDVKDKIDLIYGESH

-131 VIRNVMNDDRT
+131 VIRNVMYEDQTVIR
-142 IIHGLDKVSQALND
+142 GLDKVSRALND

-189 VTSKIFEIHN
+189 VTSKIYEIHK
-199 SDQSDYANIS
+199 SEQSDYAKIS
-209 FTYNGEKFAIAIEGN
+209 FTHNDEQFTITIESN
-224 EFELHIGN
+224 EFELNTGN
-232 PESPIINNIK
+232 PESQIINDIK
-242 KELLNIEKRELY
+242 KEIQNNENHEFY
-254 EMLRTILNYLNDYEK
+254 AMLRTILSYINDYEK
-269 LNQDGELGSVVSL
+269 INKDSKLGSIISL
-282 TVPYSQKSLIA
+282 TVPFSQKSLIA
-293 NPLNKFVIFDT
+293 NSINKFVIFDT

-355 DSLDK
+355 ESLDK

-368 KSDEADLPENEF
+368 KSDEADLPENKF
-380 TKKQEENILSFRA
+380 TKRQEENILSFRA

-459 ALMNSSESP
+459 ALMNSSANP
-468 DLIYANSGL
+468 DLVYANSGL

-526 KNYNDQLDGKKKSLE
+526 KNYNDQLDEKKKSLE

-562 VDLYTKEKLKY
+562 VDLYTKGQLKY

-582 IDSDYRSESYEQS
+582 IDSNYRSESYEQ
-595 NVSSKEKDITRST
+595 NEVSSKEEDVTIST
-608 EKLVNHLKEHQQKL
+608 EKLVSHLKEHQKKL
-622 FNKDALETAKNMIA
+622 LNKDALETAKNMIT

-648 KKEKDL
+648 KKEKNL

-669 AVIAKYK
+669 TVIAQYK
-676 NALDNVQS
+676 NDLDNVQS

-715 NDTQRN
+715 NDTQRS

-728 SFDVNDFKDQANI
+728 SFDVNDFKDQAST

-777 SENID
+777 RNNID

-796 KFWKNRLLSEINKNL
+796 KFWKNRLLHEINKNL

-821 SLNIEET
+821 NLNIEET
-828 NNKIKQLEDNKQLI
+828 NNTIKQLEDNKQLI
-842 QNSFKAIKDW
+842 QNSFKAIEDW

>member
-1 MDGMAKI
+1 MAKI

-20 YFAYEDVTGQWENIK
+20 YFVYEDVNGKWENIK
-35 QADCENTELI
+35 QTDCENTELI
-45 HLSSERSFLPFKIRE
+45 HLSSERSFLPFKVRE
-60 IVDTIIKEYYIPNQK
+60 IVDTVIKEYYIPNQK

-82 TKDEYDEIVIVCES
+82 TKDEYDEVVIVCES
-96 EDVKDKIDLIYGESR
+96 EDVKDKIDLIYGESH

-131 VIRNVMNDDRT
+131 VIRNVMYEDQTVIR
-142 IIHGLDKVSQALND
+142 GLDKVSRALND

-189 VTSKIFEIHN
+189 VTSKIFEIHK
-199 SDQSDYANIS
+199 SEQSDYAKIS
-209 FTYNGEKFAIAIEGN
+209 FTHNDEQFTITIESN
-224 EFELHIGN
+224 EFELNTGN
-232 PESPIINNIK
+232 PESQIINDIK
-242 KELLNIEKRELY
+242 KEIQNNENHEFY
-254 EMLRTILNYLNDYEK
+254 AMLRTILSYINDYEK
-269 LNQDGELGSVVSL
+269 INKDSKLGSIISL
-282 TVPYSQKSLIA
+282 TVPFSQKSLIA
-293 NPLNKFVIFDT
+293 NSINKFVIFDT

-355 DSLDK
+355 ESLDK

-368 KSDEADLPENEF
+368 KSDEADLPENKF
-380 TKKQEENILSFRA
+380 TKRQEENILSFRA

-434 FSDPEDID
+434 FSDPKDID

-459 ALMNSSESP
+459 ALMNSSANP
-468 DLIYANSGL
+468 DLVYANSGL

-513 KIEKKLE
+513 RIEKKLE
-520 ESKKTL
+520 ESRKTL

-541 DSIVKLANN
+541 DSIFKLANN

-562 VDLYTKEKLKY
+562 VDLYTKGQLKY

-582 IDSDYRSESYEQS
+582 IDSNYRSESYEQ
-595 NVSSKEKDITRST
+595 NEVSSKEEDVTIST
-608 EKLVNHLKEHQQKL
+608 EKLVSHLKEYQKKL
-622 FNKDALETAKNMIA
+622 LNKDALETAKNMIT

-648 KKEKDL
+648 KKEKNL

-669 AVIAKYK
+669 TVIAQYK
-676 NALDNVQS
+676 NDLDNVQS

-715 NDTQRN
+715 NDTQRS

-728 SFDVNDFKDQANI
+728 SFDVNDFKDQAST

-777 SENID
+777 RNNID

-796 KFWKNRLLSEINKNL
+796 KFWKNRLLHEINKNL

-821 SLNIEET
+821 NLNIEET
-828 NNKIKQLEDNKQLI
+828 NNTIKQLEDNKQLI
-842 QNSFKAIKDW
+842 QNSFKAIEDW

>member
-1 MDGMAKI
+1 MAKI

-20 YFAYEDVTGQWENIK
+20 YFAYQDVTGQWENIK

-242 KELLNIEKRELY
+242 KELLNIENRELY
-254 EMLRTILNYLNDYEK
+254 AMLRTILNYLNDYEK

-282 TVPYSQKSLIA
+282 TIPYSQKSLIA

-424 RKTFRMQSPA
+424 RKTFRMQNPA

-459 ALMNSSESP
+459 ALMNSSENP

-513 KIEKKLE
+513 RIEKKLE

-562 VDLYTKEKLKY
+562 VDLHTKEKLKY

-595 NVSSKEKDITRST
+595 DVSSKEKDITRST
-608 EKLVNHLKEHQQKL
+608 EKLVSHLKEHQQKL

-663 SEQVIE
+663 SEQVID

-842 QNSFKAIKDW
+842 QNSFKAIEDW

>member
-1 MDGMAKI
+1 MTKI

-20 YFAYEDVTGQWENIK
+20 YFVYDDVNGQWENIK

-82 TKDEYDEIVIVCES
+82 TKDEYDEVVIVCES
-96 EDVKDKIDLIYGESR
+96 EDVKDKIDLIYGESH

-131 VIRNVMNDDRT
+131 VIRNVMYEDQTVIR
-142 IIHGLDKVSQALND
+142 GLDKVSRALND

-189 VTSKIFEIHN
+189 VTSKIFEIHK
-199 SDQSDYANIS
+199 SEQSDYAKIS
-209 FTYNGEKFAIAIEGN
+209 FTHNDEQFTITIESN
-224 EFELHIGN
+224 EFELNTGN
-232 PESPIINNIK
+232 PESQIINDIK
-242 KELLNIEKRELY
+242 KEIQNNENHEFY
-254 EMLRTILNYLNDYEK
+254 AMLRTILSYINDYEK
-269 LNQDGELGSVVSL
+269 INKDSKLGSIVSL
-282 TVPYSQKSLIA
+282 TVPFSQKSLIA
-293 NPLNKFVIFDT
+293 NSINKFVIFDT

-336 YDAHDTKDNAD
+336 YDTHDTKDNAD

-355 DSLDK
+355 ESLDK

-368 KSDEADLPENEF
+368 KSDEADLPENKF
-380 TKKQEENILSFRA
+380 TKRQEENILSFRA

-434 FSDPEDID
+434 FSDPKDID

-459 ALMNSSESP
+459 ALMNSSANP
-468 DLIYANSGL
+468 DLVYANSGL

-513 KIEKKLE
+513 RIEKKLE

-541 DSIVKLANN
+541 DSIFKLANN

-562 VDLYTKEKLKY
+562 VDLYTKGQLKY

-582 IDSDYRSESYEQS
+582 IDSNYRSESYEQ
-595 NVSSKEKDITRST
+595 NEVSSKEEDVTIST
-608 EKLVNHLKEHQQKL
+608 EKLVSHLKEHQKKL
-622 FNKDALETAKNMIA
+622 LNKDALETAKNMIT

-648 KKEKDL
+648 KKEKNL

-669 AVIAKYK
+669 TVIAQYK
-676 NALDNVQS
+676 NDLDNVQS

-715 NDTQRN
+715 NDTQRS

-728 SFDVNDFKDQANI
+728 SFDVNDFKDQAST
-741 VFSIERFLKNQI
+741 VFCIERFLKNQI

-777 SENID
+777 RNNID

-796 KFWKNRLLSEINKNL
+796 KFWKNRLLHEINKNL

-821 SLNIEET
+821 NLNIEET
-828 NNKIKQLEDNKQLI
+828 NNTIKQLEDNKQLI
-842 QNSFKAIKDW
+842 QNSFKAIEDW

>member
-1 MDGMAKI
+1 MAKI

-242 KELLNIEKRELY
+242 KELLNIENRELY
-254 EMLRTILNYLNDYEK
+254 AMLRTILNYLNDYEK

-282 TVPYSQKSLIA
+282 TIPYSQKSLIA

-424 RKTFRMQSPA
+424 RKTFRMQNPA

-459 ALMNSSESP
+459 ALMNSSENP

-513 KIEKKLE
+513 RIEKKLE

-562 VDLYTKEKLKY
+562 VDLHTKEKLKY

-595 NVSSKEKDITRST
+595 DVSSKEKDITRST
-608 EKLVNHLKEHQQKL
+608 EKLVSHLKEHQQKL
-622 FNKDALETAKNMIA
+622 FNKDALETAKA
-636 DFKKDF
+636 
-642 IDLQQS
+642 
-648 KKEKDL
+648 
-654 KIKEADKQA
+654 EAAYNYFNINEFAFCDV
-663 SEQVIE
+663 SEE
-669 AVIAKYK
+669 M
-676 NALDNVQS
+676 
-684 ELSIFLNKYWQ
+684 LN
-695 NNELQLKK
+695 
-703 ELTELITGTDAL
+703 IT
-715 NDTQRN
+715 R
-721 EIANIIQ
+721 
-728 SFDVNDFKDQANI
+728 
-741 VFSIERFLKNQI
+741 ERFKN
-753 FGIKVVDDETLALKR
+753 KR
-768 LSKKYNDII
+768 S
-777 SENID
+777 
-782 EISKEMNDNCFNKF
+782 
-796 KFWKNRLLSEINKNL
+796 
-811 VNDNPELYKL
+811 
-821 SLNIEET
+821 
-828 NNKIKQLEDNKQLI
+828 
-842 QNSFKAIKDW
+842 
-852 MSWKIQEGD
+852 

>member
-1 MDGMAKI
+1 MTKI

-20 YFAYEDVTGQWENIK
+20 YFVYEDVNGQWENIK
-35 QADCENTELI
+35 QTDCENTELI

-242 KELLNIEKRELY
+242 KELLNIENRELY
-254 EMLRTILNYLNDYEK
+254 AMLRTILNYLNDYEK
-269 LNQDGELGSVVSL
+269 LNQDGELGSIVSL

-368 KSDEADLPENEF
+368 KSDEADLPGNEF

-424 RKTFRMQSPA
+424 RKTFRMQNPA

-459 ALMNSSESP
+459 ALMNSSENP

-499 VYSFLKNVIDKTDE
+499 VYSFLKNVIAKTDK

-526 KNYNDQLDGKKKSLE
+526 NTYNNQLDEKKKSLE
-541 DSIVKLANN
+541 DSIVELANN
-550 SVEDCEKDSKNK
+550 SAEDCEKDSKNE
-562 VDLYTKEKLKY
+562 VDFYTKGQLKY
-573 NLKIEELEQ
+573 SLEIEELEQ
-582 IDSDYRSESYEQS
+582 IDSNYRSESYKQNE
-595 NVSSKEKDITRST
+595 VSSKEEDVTVSK
-608 EKLVNHLKEHQQKL
+608 EKLVSHLKEHQQKL
-622 FNKDALETAKNMIA
+622 FNKDALETTKNMIA

-654 KIKEADKQA
+654 KRKEADKQA

-669 AVIAKYK
+669 RVISQYK
-676 NALDNVQS
+676 NDLDNVQS
-684 ELSIFLNKYWQ
+684 KLSIFLNKYWQ

-728 SFDVNDFKDQANI
+728 SFDVNDFKDQANT

-777 SENID
+777 RNNID

-796 KFWKNRLLSEINKNL
+796 KFWKNRLLNEINKNL
-811 VNDNPELYKL
+811 VNDNPDLYKL
-821 SLNIEET
+821 NLSIEET

-842 QNSFKAIKDW
+842 QNSFKAIEDW

>member
-1 MDGMAKI
+1 MTKI

-20 YFAYEDVTGQWENIK
+20 YFVYEDVNGQWENIK
-35 QADCENTELI
+35 QTDCENTELI

-82 TKDEYDEIVIVCES
+82 TKDEYDKIVIVCES

-242 KELLNIEKRELY
+242 KELLNIENRELY
-254 EMLRTILNYLNDYEK
+254 AMLRTILNYLNDYEK
-269 LNQDGELGSVVSL
+269 LNQDGELGSIVSL

-368 KSDEADLPENEF
+368 KSDEADLPGNEF

-424 RKTFRMQSPA
+424 RKTFRMQNPA

-459 ALMNSSESP
+459 ALMNSSENP

-499 VYSFLKNVIDKTDE
+499 VYSFLKNVIAKTDK

-526 KNYNDQLDGKKKSLE
+526 NTYNNQLDEKKKSLE
-541 DSIVKLANN
+541 DSIVELANN
-550 SVEDCEKDSKNK
+550 SAEDCEKDSKNE
-562 VDLYTKEKLKY
+562 VDFYTKGQFKY
-573 NLKIEELEQ
+573 SLEIEELEQ
-582 IDSDYRSESYEQS
+582 IDSNYRSESYKQNE
-595 NVSSKEKDITRST
+595 VSSKEEDVTVSK
-608 EKLVNHLKEHQQKL
+608 EKLVSHLKEHQQKL
-622 FNKDALETAKNMIA
+622 FNKDALETTKNMIA

-654 KIKEADKQA
+654 KRKEADKQA

-669 AVIAKYK
+669 RVISQYK
-676 NALDNVQS
+676 NDLDNVQS
-684 ELSIFLNKYWQ
+684 KLSIFLNKYWQ

-728 SFDVNDFKDQANI
+728 SFDVNDFKDQANT

-777 SENID
+777 RNNID

-796 KFWKNRLLSEINKNL
+796 KFWKNRLLNEINKNL
-811 VNDNPELYKL
+811 VNDNPDLYKL
-821 SLNIEET
+821 NLSIEET

-842 QNSFKAIKDW
+842 QNSFKAIEDW

>member
-1 MDGMAKI
+1 MAKI

-209 FTYNGEKFAIAIEGN
+209 FTYNDEKFAIAIEGN
-224 EFELHIGN
+224 EFEIHIGN

-459 ALMNSSESP
+459 ALMNSSENP

-520 ESKKTL
+520 ESKKIL

-562 VDLYTKEKLKY
+562 VYLYTKEKLKY
-573 NLKIEELEQ
+573 NLKIEGLEQ
-582 IDSDYRSESYEQS
+582 IDSDYRSETYEQS
-595 NVSSKEKDITRST
+595 DVSSKEKDITRST
-608 EKLVNHLKEHQQKL
+608 EKLVSHLKEHQQKL

-782 EISKEMNDNCFNKF
+782 EISKEMNDNCFNKY

-842 QNSFKAIKDW
+842 QNSFKAIEDW
-852 MSWKIQEGD
+852 KSWKIQEGD

>member
-1 MDGMAKI
+1 MAKI

-20 YFAYEDVTGQWENIK
+20 YFAYQDVTGQWENIK

-242 KELLNIEKRELY
+242 KELLNIENRELY
-254 EMLRTILNYLNDYEK
+254 AMLRTILNYLNDYEK

-282 TVPYSQKSLIA
+282 TIPYSQKSLIA

-424 RKTFRMQSPA
+424 RKTFRMQNPA

-459 ALMNSSESP
+459 ALMNSSENP

-513 KIEKKLE
+513 RIEKKLE

-562 VDLYTKEKLKY
+562 VDLHTKEKLKY

-595 NVSSKEKDITRST
+595 DVSSKEKDITRST
-608 EKLVNHLKEHQQKL
+608 EKLVSHLKEHQQKL

-663 SEQVIE
+663 SEQVIN

-842 QNSFKAIKDW
+842 QNSFKAIEDW

>member
-1 MDGMAKI
+1 MGGMTKI

-20 YFAYEDVTGQWENIK
+20 YFVYEDVNGQWENIK
-35 QADCENTELI
+35 QTDCENTELI

-242 KELLNIEKRELY
+242 KELLNIENRELY
-254 EMLRTILNYLNDYEK
+254 AMLRTILNYLNDYEK
-269 LNQDGELGSVVSL
+269 LNQDGELGSIVSL

-368 KSDEADLPENEF
+368 KSDEADLPGNEF

-424 RKTFRMQSPA
+424 RKTFRMQNPA

-459 ALMNSSESP
+459 ALMNSSENP

-499 VYSFLKNVIDKTDE
+499 VYSFLKNVIAKTDK

-526 KNYNDQLDGKKKSLE
+526 NTYNNQLDEKKKSLE
-541 DSIVKLANN
+541 DSIVELANN
-550 SVEDCEKDSKNK
+550 SAEDCEKDSKNE
-562 VDLYTKEKLKY
+562 VDFYTKGQLKY
-573 NLKIEELEQ
+573 SLEIEELEQ
-582 IDSDYRSESYEQS
+582 IDSNYRSESYKQNE
-595 NVSSKEKDITRST
+595 VSSKEEDVTVSK
-608 EKLVNHLKEHQQKL
+608 EKLVSHLKEHQQKL
-622 FNKDALETAKNMIA
+622 FNKDALETTKNMIA

-654 KIKEADKQA
+654 KRKEADKQA

-669 AVIAKYK
+669 RVISQYK
-676 NALDNVQS
+676 NDLDNVQS
-684 ELSIFLNKYWQ
+684 KLSIFLNKYWQ

-728 SFDVNDFKDQANI
+728 SFDVNDFKDQANT

-777 SENID
+777 RNNID

-796 KFWKNRLLSEINKNL
+796 KFWKNRLLNEINKSANL
-811 VNDNPELYKL
+811 Q
-821 SLNIEET
+821 SC
-828 NNKIKQLEDNKQLI
+828 
-842 QNSFKAIKDW
+842 
-852 MSWKIQEGD
+852 G

>member
-1 MDGMAKI
+1 MAKI

-20 YFAYEDVTGQWENIK
+20 YFAYQDVTGQWENIK

-242 KELLNIEKRELY
+242 KELLNIENRELY
-254 EMLRTILNYLNDYEK
+254 AMLRTILNYLNDYEK

-282 TVPYSQKSLIA
+282 TIPYSQKSLIA

-424 RKTFRMQSPA
+424 RKTFRMQNPA

-459 ALMNSSESP
+459 ALMNSSENP

-513 KIEKKLE
+513 RIEKKLE

-562 VDLYTKEKLKY
+562 VDLHTKEKLKY

-595 NVSSKEKDITRST
+595 DVSSKEKDITRST
-608 EKLVNHLKEHQQKL
+608 EKLVSHLKEHQQKL

-648 KKEKDL
+648 KKEKNL

-663 SEQVIE
+663 SEQVID

-842 QNSFKAIKDW
+842 QNSFKAIEDW